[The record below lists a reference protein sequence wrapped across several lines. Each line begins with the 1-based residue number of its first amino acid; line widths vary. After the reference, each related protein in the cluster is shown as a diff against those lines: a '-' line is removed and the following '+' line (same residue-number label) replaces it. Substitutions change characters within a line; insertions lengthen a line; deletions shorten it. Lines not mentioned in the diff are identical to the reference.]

1 MSLLLL
7 RIMLGMGIV
16 GHALNMYCDRIL
28 SIFPNGTINFS
39 NIKEITEGDNA
50 AKLMEG
56 ASEKIPMRSAVWGAF
71 AIVLEFFGY
80 SALGVYT
87 YGYSKI
93 YGSVMLAATA
103 FFCITAAAYH
113 VKTALAEYAFLNL
126 GRNADGKKMMLDLLN
141 TAPVLRVCAVGLVLV
156 LAVYVIVVVTGVIGF
171 PIWALIFT
179 ILPIVIVMFPFR
191 IIGTLHIGAMVSML
205 GWMLLL

>member
-1 MSLLLL
+1 M
-7 RIMLGMGIV
+7 
-16 GHALNMYCDRIL
+16 
-28 SIFPNGTINFS
+28 
-39 NIKEITEGDNA
+39 
-50 AKLMEG
+50 
-56 ASEKIPMRSAVWGAF
+56 GAF

-80 SALGVYT
+80 SALGIYT
-87 YGYSKI
+87 YGYSPI

-141 TAPVLRVCAVGLVLV
+141 TAPVLRVCALGLVVV

-191 IIGTLHIGAMVSML
+191 IIGTLHIAAMVSML

>member
-1 MSLLLL
+1 MCLLLL
-7 RIMLGMGIV
+7 RIMLGLGII

-28 SIFPNGTINFS
+28 CIFPNGTINFS
-39 NIKEITEGDNA
+39 NIKEITEGDAA
-50 AKLMEG
+50 AKLMESI
-56 ASEKIPMRSAVWGAF
+56 SEKLPMRSAVWGAF

-80 SALGVYT
+80 SALGIYT
-87 YGYSKI
+87 YGYSKV
-93 YGSVMLAATA
+93 YGSIMLAATA
-103 FFCITAAAYH
+103 FFCITATAYH

-141 TAPVLRVCAVGLVLV
+141 TASVLRVCALGLVVV

-191 IIGTLHIGAMVSML
+191 IIGTLHIAAMVSML

>member
-7 RIMLGMGIV
+7 RIMLGLGII

-28 SIFPNGTINFS
+28 CIFPNGTINFS
-39 NIKEITEGDNA
+39 NIKEITEGDAA
-50 AKLMEG
+50 AK
-56 ASEKIPMRSAVWGAF
+56 
-71 AIVLEFFGY
+71 
-80 SALGVYT
+80 
-87 YGYSKI
+87 
-93 YGSVMLAATA
+93 A
-103 FFCITAAAYH
+103 FFCITATAYH
-113 VKTALAEYAFLNL
+113 VKTALAEYAFLKL

-141 TAPVLRVCAVGLVLV
+141 TASVLRVCALGLVVV

-191 IIGTLHIGAMVSML
+191 IIGTLHIAAMVSML

>member
-39 NIKEITEGDNA
+39 NIKEIMEGDNA

-56 ASEKIPMRSAVWGAF
+56 ASEKIPMRSAVLGAF

-80 SALGVYT
+80 SALGIYT
-87 YGYSKI
+87 YGYSQI

-103 FFCITAAAYH
+103 FFCIIAAAYH

>member
-7 RIMLGMGIV
+7 RIMLGMGII

-28 SIFPNGTINFS
+28 CIFPTGTINFS
-39 NIKEITEGDNA
+39 NIKEITEGDAA
-50 AKLMEG
+50 AKLMEST
-56 ASEKIPMRSAVWGAF
+56 SEKIPMRSAVWGAF

-80 SALGVYT
+80 SALGIYT

-103 FFCITAAAYH
+103 FFCITAAAYP

-141 TAPVLRVCAVGLVLV
+141 TAPVLRVCALGLVVV
-156 LAVYVIVVVTGVIGF
+156 LAVYVIVDRVPHLGTDFYDPSHCHCNVPVSNHRNASHCSYGIHAGLD
-171 PIWALIFT
+171 A
-179 ILPIVIVMFPFR
+179 VIV
-191 IIGTLHIGAMVSML
+191 G
-205 GWMLLL
+205 